1 MNNSI
6 IKVSLAT
13 LLLLCLIDM
22 PFGFY
27 QFVRFAAMVGFSYL
41 EYVAKEQNEVFIY
54 IALAILFQPFF
65 KLALGRNVWNIVD
78 VIVGIGLVI
87 KVIKDSK
94 IK

>member
-1 MNNSI
+1 
-6 IKVSLAT
+6 
-13 LLLLCLIDM
+13 M
-22 PFGFY
+22 PYGFY
-27 QFVRFAAMVGFSYL
+27 QFVRFTAMVGFAYL
-41 EYVAKEQNEVFIY
+41 AYSAKEQNKQNEVFIY
-54 IALAILFQPFF
+54 FPLAILFQPFF